1 MSSKK
6 SAKPPASKPAAPKP
20 TAAKPVDPRFP
31 KRPTVAHGPS
41 GATPSPVP
49 APAKPVANTAK
60 RGKPAAAKRTS
71 AVDAAAQVLAKAG
84 KPMRVKDLVAEME
97 SKGLWK
103 SPGGKTPAATLYS
116 AMIREITV
124 KGKAAR
130 FVKKDRG
137 LFAAKA

>member
-6 SAKPPASKPAAPKP
+6 SAKSRISKSTVPKP
-20 TAAKPVDPRFP
+20 TDPRFP
-31 KRPTVAHGPS
+31 KRPTAAHGPS
-41 GATPSPVP
+41 RATPSPTT

-60 RGKPAAAKRTS
+60 RAKPAAAKRTS

-97 SKGLWK
+97 AKKLWK

-124 KGKAAR
+124 KGKTAR

-137 LFAAKA
+137 LFAANA